1 MELAFVIYLIDNIT
15 ALKDHIFGLSD
26 FIFLTIILLGFLIT
40 GIGSLIVF
48 ALLEMSMEEFKESV
62 IYTFYKKI
70 IKSWFYILLPL
81 CFLGTAL
88 NVILP
93 SKDTAYKMLAAYG
106 LQEIVEAASK
116 SEDVKRL
123 ASKSLTLIEKSI
135 DDYTKSL
142 DKTETQEDNSSTEDK
157 KD

>member
-15 ALKDHIFGLSD
+15 SLKEHIFGLSD
-26 FIFLTIILLGFLIT
+26 FMFLTILILGLLIT
-40 GIGSLIVF
+40 GVGALIVF
-48 ALLEMSMEEFKESV
+48 GLIEMSVNEFRESV
-62 IYTFYKKI
+62 IYAFYKKLV
-70 IKSWFYILLPL
+70 KSWFYILLPL
-81 CFLGTAL
+81 CLLGSVF
-88 NVILP
+88 NVVLP

-106 LQEIVEAASK
+106 LQETVEAASK

-123 ASKSLTLIEKSI
+123 ASKSLSLIEKSI

-142 DKTETQEDNSSTEDK
+142 DKPETQEDNSSTEDK